1 MSGSTRSASRILTFV
16 RHHIAA
22 QSSQAVARF
31 SRPACSTTLTRHRL
45 FAPTRFLTTSSHHT
59 QKQAGEPIEKQG
71 GEPMETPAT
80 TIEPP
85 KIALETPIFN
95 TQESVKSIE
104 QVIAELNQDA
114 RTAQS
119 SSSSSSPSTAH
130 GPESTEEKDGSSSQ
144 YADANTGSEQAGA
157 PPPPPPA
164 GPKRPSR
171 FWFYLYYILFYSA
184 LGSLPVHV
192 LLTKNE
198 AKDTKERQE
207 WKIAVLTDMRD
218 KLQRGE
224 SIEEEEALLSVGMD
238 RSTREE
244 QVDDKY
250 FEDLLQSAE
259 KMDFLF
265 NKDKDATT
273 SETSA
278 TTSPAPAPS
287 PPVAPRKP
295 APPKTEKSYL

>member
-1 MSGSTRSASRILTFV
+1 MSGSTRMASRILSSV
-16 RHHIAA
+16 RHHISAPANHAA
-22 QSSQAVARF
+22 SRIPWPACLVPALPRHSHFAPARF
-31 SRPACSTTLTRHRL
+31 ISTTSHR
-45 FAPTRFLTTSSHHT
+45 T
-59 QKQAGEPIEKQG
+59 QKQPGEPIEK
-71 GEPMETPAT
+71 PAT

-85 KIALETPIFN
+85 KITLDTPIFN
-95 TQESVKSIE
+95 PQESVKSIE

-119 SSSSSSPSTAH
+119 AASLLSEKEYGSESPVVEDSPSSPY
-130 GPESTEEKDGSSSQ
+130 TET
-144 YADANTGSEQAGA
+144 NTGSEQAGA
-157 PPPPPPA
+157 PPPPPPPS
-164 GPKRPSR
+164 GPKKPSR

-238 RSTREE
+238 RSSREE
-244 QVDDKY
+244 QVDEKY

-259 KMDFLF
+259 KMDYFF
-265 NKDKDATT
+265 GKDKDTATP
-273 SETSA
+273 EPSA
-278 TTSPAPAPS
+278 ATAPAPAPA
-287 PPVAPRKP
+287 PPVVPRKP

>member
-1 MSGSTRSASRILTFV
+1 M
-16 RHHIAA
+16 
-22 QSSQAVARF
+22 
-31 SRPACSTTLTRHRL
+31 
-45 FAPTRFLTTSSHHT
+45 
-59 QKQAGEPIEKQG
+59 EK
-71 GEPMETPAT
+71 PST

-85 KIALETPIFN
+85 KITLETPIFN

-119 SSSSSSPSTAH
+119 SLSSSSSSVSSTAH
-130 GPESTEEKDGSSSQ
+130 GSESSSEDGPSSP

-157 PPPPPPA
+157 PPPPPA
-164 GPKRPSR
+164 GPKKPSR
-171 FWFYLYYILFYSA
+171 FWFYLYYILLYSA
-184 LGSLPVHV
+184 IGSIPVHV

-198 AKDTKERQE
+198 TKDLKEQQE

-224 SIEEEEALLSVGMD
+224 SIEEEEALLSIGMN
-238 RSTREE
+238 RNTREE

-265 NKDKDATT
+265 SKDKDATT
-273 SETSA
+273 SEPGITTA
-278 TTSPAPAPS
+278 TAPAPAPS
-287 PPVAPRKP
+287 PPVVPRKP
-295 APPKTEKSYL
+295 ATPKTEKSYL

>member
-1 MSGSTRSASRILTFV
+1 MSGSTRTASRIITCV
-16 RHHIAA
+16 HHHIAT
-22 QSSQAVARF
+22 QSSPAA
-31 SRPACSTTLTRHRL
+31 SRISRAACSATLPRHRL
-45 FAPTRFLTTSSHHT
+45 LAPTRFITTTSHRT
-59 QKQAGEPIEKQG
+59 QKQAGEPIEK
-71 GEPMETPAT
+71 PAT

-85 KIALETPIFN
+85 KITLETPIFDP
-95 TQESVKSIE
+95 QESVKSIE

-114 RTAQS
+114 RTPQSAAS
-119 SSSSSSPSTAH
+119 SSLSSTIAH
-130 GPESTEEKDGSSSQ
+130 GSESSLQEDGAASAP
-144 YADANTGSEQAGA
+144 YADTITGSEHAGA
-157 PPPPPPA
+157 PPPPPGA
-164 GPKRPSR
+164 GPKKPSR

-218 KLQRGE
+218 KLLRGE

-238 RSTREE
+238 RSAREE

-250 FEDLLQSAE
+250 FEDLLQTAE

-265 NKDKDATT
+265 SKDKDATT
-273 SETSA
+273 TLEPSA
-278 TTSPAPAPS
+278 TTTSVPAPS
-287 PPVAPRKP
+287 PPVVPRKP